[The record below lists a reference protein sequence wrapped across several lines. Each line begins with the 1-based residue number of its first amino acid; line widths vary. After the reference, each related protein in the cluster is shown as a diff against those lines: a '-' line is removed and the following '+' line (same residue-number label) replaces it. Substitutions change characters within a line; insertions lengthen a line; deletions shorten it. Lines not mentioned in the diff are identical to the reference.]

1 MAGVRQATIP
11 LPNGGETRTY
21 FFGDTGALGRSG
33 RAGAPTPRM
42 AEGFH
47 VQHGEAS
54 VAVNLY
60 TFLNLYD
67 RALVAASHLL
77 DKGLAHA
84 AANGISE
91 RDMLGWRLIDD
102 MQPLGFQLMVVA
114 SFSCQWAARVA
125 GLPVPDRISPDLDA
139 AGFRKAIAEA
149 REYLAA
155 LKPEQFAGRDD
166 VPLTVQIT
174 EGLEPTLPAGQ
185 WLSSFATTNI
195 HFHLSTLYGILR
207 AHGVPIGKA
216 DLFAGGL

>member
-1 MAGVRQATIP
+1 
-11 LPNGGETRTY
+11 
-21 FFGDTGALGRSG
+21 
-33 RAGAPTPRM
+33 
-42 AEGFH
+42 
-47 VQHGEAS
+47 

-216 DLFAGGL
+216 DLFAGGLRGGAASPSLVLPAEAGIHFRPAGPGRRAGRGIPAFISPRTPDASRRRAT